1 MTDVNPDRMVDLARR
16 LLEARGY
23 TLSNPAAET
32 FRGWA
37 TGLIAS
43 GVPAASIP
51 DRVELLMDAVMRR
64 VEPGKSWGPAEL
76 RAALEEIQRNG
87 ARWDRTGGGSRASY
101 DFIARTDEGFLH
113 RDAISGGD
121 FRAHAEGR
129 AEEYDVVEGHAGP
142 PTGSAPHPAAPR
154 PGEGGGFVSA
164 GGVGPMAGGLAGAGM
179 RPPLPP
185 SEIRYETAREAFG
198 LGQDAALSE
207 PPADSAPVITPRPA
221 RPEPPRSVYAL
232 LDAPATVVAR
242 EELEVRVGLSATQ
255 SAGVIGGALPLPES
269 TVYPYVL
276 SLQLVAEGFELAD
289 GGAWRREV
297 TATEEAPY
305 PSTVFRL
312 RSLPQEEAVHPRALQ
327 VIYSVGGQTIGFA
340 VRPVAVVRTA
350 ADRYAAPPR
359 EQAPA
364 VDMRVPIE
372 PVAPDL
378 TIHILRD
385 PEVRES
391 LLWTLE
397 SPHEG
402 VAWTADDA
410 KRVSCDI
417 GDQPRE
423 FARQIVQQVNMQEG
437 KKTLKLQM
445 KGIGKRIAQNVPQ
458 PVWDAIHAAGRAAG
472 GPPSILIL
480 SAEAHIPWELAAVP
494 APLLVEGAPP
504 FLGAQAN
511 VGRWVLGQGSPQVPP
526 PHDLGIARMA
536 VVWGVYSSSKW
547 ARLKAAEE
555 EAATLREEYGAEF
568 VDAKLDPVLDCLLGT
583 PPVHALHFAI
593 HGLYNPGGVQDGFVL
608 ADDQSIS
615 PTQVSGAELPQRPFV
630 FLNACQVGSGQEV
643 LGDYTGMASAFLD
656 AHASAVIAP
665 LWSVKDTIAKDISL
679 TFYRE
684 AFKGEPVAT
693 ILRRQRAQYG
703 ADDSATYLAY
713 QYFGHPGLR
722 IHLAT
727 P

>member
-1 MTDVNPDRMVDLARR
+1 MVDLARS

-23 TLSNPAAET
+23 SLSKKAAEGI
-32 FRGWA
+32 RLWVA
-37 TGLIAS
+37 QLASSGL
-43 GVPAASIP
+43 AAAAIRE
-51 DRVELLMDAVMRR
+51 RVERLVDAVTGRAGPKK
-64 VEPGKSWGPAEL
+64 VWGPADF
-76 RAALEEIQRNG
+76 AA
-87 ARWDRTGGGSRASY
+87 AMKGSR
-101 DFIARTDEGFLH
+101 RVDEGRIVAFGVDSVL
-113 RDAISGGD
+113 
-121 FRAHAEGR
+121 
-129 AEEYDVVEGHAGP
+129 
-142 PTGSAPHPAAPR
+142 
-154 PGEGGGFVSA
+154 EGGMVA
-164 GGVGPMAGGLAGAGM
+164 VGAAEVGL
-179 RPPLPP
+179 RK
-185 SEIRYETAREAFG
+185 RV
-198 LGQDAALSE
+198 Q
-207 PPADSAPVITPRPA
+207 PPASSPPPAPPASAPVTSTRPRK
-221 RPEPPRSVYAL
+221 PEPPRSVYAL
-232 LDAPATVVAR
+232 LDAPATVVAE
-242 EELEVRVGLSATQ
+242 EELDVRVGLSATQ
-255 SAGVIGGALPLPES
+255 SAGVIGDALVLPAS
-269 TVYPYVL
+269 TEYPYVL

-297 TATEEAPY
+297 TATEDAPY

-350 ADRYAAPPR
+350 KDRKAAAPR
-359 EQAPA
+359 EQAPS
-364 VDMRVPIE
+364 VDMRVPTE
-372 PVAPDL
+372 RAAPDL
-378 TIHILRD
+378 TIHILHD
-385 PEVRES
+385 PEARER

-423 FARQIVQQVNMQEG
+423 FARRLVQEVGSVEG
-437 KKTLKLQM
+437 KRTLKLQM
-445 KGIGKRIAQNVPQ
+445 KGVGKQIAQNVPQ
-458 PVWDAIHAAGRAAG
+458 PVWDAIRAAGRAAG

-504 FLGAQAN
+504 FLGAQAD

-526 PHDLGIARMA
+526 PHDLGIGRMA
-536 VVWGVYSSSKW
+536 VVWGVYSSSTW
-547 ARLKAAEE
+547 ERLEAAEE
-555 EAATLREEYGAEF
+555 EAAALREAYGAET
-568 VDAKLDPVLDCLLGT
+568 VDAKLDPVLDCLVGT
-583 PPVHALHFAI
+583 PPAHALHFAI
-593 HGLYNPGGVQDGFVL
+593 HGVYSPGGVEDGLVL
-608 ADDQSIS
+608 TDGEVIS

-643 LGDYTGMASAFLD
+643 LGDYSGMASAFLD

-684 AFKGEPVAT
+684 AFDGEPVAT

-703 ADDSATYLAY
+703 ADNSATYLAY

-722 IHLAT
+722 IRRAAPST
-727 P
+727 